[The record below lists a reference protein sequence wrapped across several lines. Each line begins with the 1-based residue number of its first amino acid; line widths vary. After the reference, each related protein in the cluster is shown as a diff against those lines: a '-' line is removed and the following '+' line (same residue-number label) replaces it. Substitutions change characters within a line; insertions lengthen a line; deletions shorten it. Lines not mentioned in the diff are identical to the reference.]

1 MKLKCHLYSPN
12 ANCLHC
18 DHRRVYGMDMDP
30 LDHKIGDSYCSIIA
44 SDVEDD
50 YYCSFYTLKK
60 LEKGEKRN
68 SGTKK
73 L

>member
-1 MKLKCHLYSPN
+1 
-12 ANCLHC
+12 
-18 DHRRVYGMDMDP
+18 MDMDP